1 MERQELYRRFRL
13 PDAGGTRH
21 SIFQES
27 FRSTMIPSTRFLFAA
42 CLLGIVPLGASA
54 GCPPLLNEQ
63 MKTLEGKPLDL
74 CQFEGKAILVVNTAS
89 KCGFTPQ
96 FDKLEGMYKQYKD
109 QGLVVL
115 GFPSNDFRQ
124 ELASNQ
130 EVGDFCRMT
139 YGVKF
144 PMAEKSSVTGDGANP
159 FFKRLADSTMDP
171 PRWNFHK
178 YLIAPD
184 GKTVYSFE
192 SSVAPD
198 SAQVMARLQPMLKK

>member
-1 MERQELYRRFRL
+1 L
-13 PDAGGTRH
+13 A
-21 SIFQES
+21 S
-27 FRSTMIPSTRFLFAA
+27 
-42 CLLGIVPLGASA
+42 VPFCASA
-54 GCPPLLNEQ
+54 CPALLDHQ

-74 CQFEGKAILVVNTAS
+74 CQFQGKAILVVNTAS

-96 FDKLEGMYKQYKD
+96 FEKLEGMYRQYKD
-109 QGLVVL
+109 RGLVVL

-124 ELASNQ
+124 ELATNQ

-144 PMAEKSSVTGDGANP
+144 PMAEKSTVTGDGANAL
-159 FFKRLADSTMDP
+159 FKALATATQEQ

-184 GKTVYSFE
+184 GKTVYSFQTQVE
-192 SSVAPD
+192 PD
-198 SAQVMARLQPMLKK
+198 SKEVMAKLEPMLRK

>member
-1 MERQELYRRFRL
+1 MTQ
-13 PDAGGTRH
+13 
-21 SIFQES
+21 
-27 FRSTMIPSTRFLFAA
+27 STRFALAA
-42 CLLGIVPLGASA
+42 CLLGVLPLAA
-54 GCPPLLNEQ
+54 MAACPTLLNEQ

-96 FDKLEGMYKQYKD
+96 FDKLEGMYKQYQDK
-109 QGLVVL
+109 GLVVV

-144 PMAEKSSVTGDGANP
+144 PMAEKSSVVGDAANP
-159 FFKRLADSTMDP
+159 FFKRLADLTLDP
-171 PRWNFHK
+171 PSWNFHK

-184 GKTVYSFE
+184 GKTVYSFA
-192 SSVAPD
+192 SSVPPD
-198 SAQVMARLQPMLKK
+198 SPQVMSKLQPMLKK